1 MSAELRLV
9 CPATAS
15 APAASPVSSPVPV
28 TVPSIRQWDEN
39 DRPRE
44 RLLKSGAASLSDAE
58 LLALFL
64 HTGVPGSTAVDVA
77 RSLLRRF
84 GSLRAL
90 LDASAGAL
98 QAERGV
104 GEARAATLVAV
115 SELCR
120 RMLAEKA
127 RESPLLNSPGA
138 VEDFLRL
145 KIGTLPSEVFLCLY
159 LDTRHQLIDIREEA
173 HGSLTRVA
181 VYPREI
187 VRRALSLNAAA
198 LIVAHNH
205 PSGGVQPS
213 ASDRKLTKALQDAL
227 GLIDVK
233 LLDHFVVAANEICS
247 FAQLGW
253 L

>member
-1 MSAELRLV
+1 MNGETLCA
-9 CPATAS
+9 
-15 APAASPVSSPVPV
+15 APIAPVMP
-28 TVPSIRQWDEN
+28 IRTWDEH

-77 RSLLRRF
+77 RALLRRF

-90 LDASAGAL
+90 LDASADAL
-98 QAERGV
+98 QTERGV

-138 VEDFLRL
+138 VEDYLRL
-145 KIGTLPSEVFLCLY
+145 KIGTRPSEVFLCLY
-159 LDTRHQLIDIREEA
+159 LDMRHQLIDIREEA

-213 ASDRKLTKALQDAL
+213 AGDRKLTKALQDAL
-227 GLIDVK
+227 GLIDVR
-233 LLDHFVVAANEICS
+233 LLDHFVVAANDICS
-247 FAQLGW
+247 FAQEGW